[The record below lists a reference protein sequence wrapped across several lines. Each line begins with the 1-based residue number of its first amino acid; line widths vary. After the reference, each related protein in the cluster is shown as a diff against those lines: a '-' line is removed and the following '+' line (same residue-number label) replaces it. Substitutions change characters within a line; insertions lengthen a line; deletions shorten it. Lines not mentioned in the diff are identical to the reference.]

1 MLPHNTH
8 TTMLFIDQLKQA
20 SDATLAATM
29 YNACEIAAEDVPQG
43 DIAQATRVATA
54 LKVIEQCRPI
64 IKERIRKQGKD
75 GTMIDC
81 VMNAAE
87 IAYAPT
93 QK

>member
-1 MLPHNTH
+1 MT
-8 TTMLFIDQLKQA
+8 FVQQLQAA

-64 IKERIRKQGKD
+64 IKERIREQGKD
-75 GTMIDC
+75 GSMINC

-87 IAYAPT
+87 ITFSAT
-93 QK
+93 RQ

>member
-1 MLPHNTH
+1 MT
-8 TTMLFIDQLKQA
+8 FVQQLQAA

-64 IKERIRKQGKD
+64 IKERIREQGKD

-87 IAYAPT
+87 TTFSPT
-93 QK
+93 RQ